1 MEPLV
6 ASDTVIVAYLLGSV
20 PFAYLLGRLARGVDI
35 RQVGTGNAGAL
46 NTFRQIRPAAGVAV
60 MLLDAVKGM
69 VAVSLPS
76 MVGAPRLA
84 EYASAVAVLVGHNWS
99 LCLGFHGGKGAATVA
114 GASLTVLPWLILIAI
129 GPTLLV
135 VAAPRNAVAGIVA
148 GFVVLNSLIIAT
160 GQGWDQ
166 VALYMGM
173 SLVVGATY
181 LVDSWGATVQ
191 AARRGRWTELLSF
204 E

>member
-1 MEPLV
+1 M
-6 ASDTVIVAYLLGSV
+6 AAYLLGSV

-35 RQVGTGNAGAL
+35 RRVGTGNVGTL
-46 NTFRQIRPAAGVAV
+46 NTFRQIGPAAGVAV
-60 MLLDAVKGM
+60 ILLDTVKGM
-69 VAVSLPS
+69 VAVNLPS
-76 MVGAPRLA
+76 MVGAPQPV
-84 EYASAVAVLVGHNWS
+84 EYAAAVAVLAGHNWP
-99 LCLGFHGGKGAATVA
+99 LYLGFHGGKGAATVA
-114 GASLTVLPWLILIAI
+114 GASLAVIPWLTLIAI

-135 VAAPRNAVAGIVA
+135 AAATRKPVAGIVA

-160 GQGWDQ
+160 GLGWDQ
-166 VALYMGM
+166 AALCVGM

-181 LVDSWGATVQ
+181 LAGSWGATVQ